1 MATNTDFIVKHGLV
15 VTDSA
20 TFGNTITVAGSIV
33 ATGTISQSGVPAI
46 DSAYVTA
53 QINALI
59 DGAPEA
65 LNTLNELAS
74 ALGNDSASYAT
85 LLNLISAK
93 SDLDSAQVSSII
105 TADVD
110 QSFVNGLNVDADN
123 LDGQSGSFYLDYTNF
138 VNTPN
143 VLDSAEVTSIVDS
156 TYVQARQ
163 DYAYASL
170 TGAPNVLDSALVTS
184 FIDSAYIELRRPA
197 ETIFSLSGDGS
208 NYVFTGDGFPSS
220 ATDPKIYLTRG
231 KTYKF
236 TNVPGSH
243 PLEIRVS
250 NGGSAYSDGVTNNGG
265 SGTVEFTVPMDA
277 PTSLVYQCTIHS
289 GMIGDIVILDE
300 TDLSVDS
307 AFVTGIV
314 DAAYIQANQ
323 ITYNTSNFTDS
334 AYVTAQIDALIDGAP
349 GTLNTLNEIAAALND
364 DDSAY
369 ATLVTLIGAK
379 TDYDSADTLSL
390 IDSAYVQARQ
400 SGGEIT
406 IQEEGTPLS
415 TAATTLNFVG
425 SAVTASGSGTTKT
438 ITISQAAGGTD
449 SATVVGIIGETVDSA
464 YVQSRQTSGGGGGNA
479 FGTIYV
485 SGQDLIVAD
494 SGSSYLSLEAGP
506 GITLATDP
514 NTDTVTI
521 TNSLNAEVA
530 GGVIRSIVDSAYVR
544 ERSYL
549 NPSAGISVS
558 TYQYIATSGQSVFTG
573 ADDNNATLSINTDFD
588 NTLVF
593 LNGTLLIDSDDYTRT
608 NETTITLL
616 QAADSQDRITIQEYA
631 PPLLDSAAIKVIIDS
646 DYILERQ
653 SVNARGELDIN
664 KFYYTA
670 TAAQTV
676 FTGADIFGNTLSVLP
691 SNSIV
696 YLNGIV
702 LVDSADYSLSSN
714 TLTLTSGAD
723 SGYSVSVIETI
734 GRVAT
739 QNSIVETKYY
749 YTTATPTTVLSGADD
764 NNRTLDISLGVTNL
778 FLNGILLKDSDDYS
792 TTSSTVTLT
801 SATDSGDLVTILN
814 TRGQILTPTLTNY
827 HYTADSGQSSI
838 TGADDGGATLTYVNG
853 QVQVFLNGILLRG
866 DIDFTAT
873 NGSSIVFTNLLDS
886 ADDVVINTFAAP
898 GTYLNQFRYTADSG
912 QLSFSGVDLNNNY
925 LAYEITNSLVFLNGI
940 LLTDSDY
947 TATNGNTITLA
958 TAANLNDDIIINS
971 FDLGTSTRRVN
982 TWSAP
987 STTPYPAVAGDK
999 LFINTSSAKTITLPS
1014 IAILGDEIRIID
1026 ATGNASANNITV
1038 ARNGHNILGNASDL
1052 TINIDRSGIGLVYY
1066 NTTQGWILIEN

>member
-1 MATNTDFIVKHGLV
+1 MATNTDFIVKNGLV

-20 TFGNTITVAGSIV
+20 TFGNTITVAGNIV

-53 QINALI
+53 RIDALI

-105 TADVD
+105 AADVD

-170 TGAPNVLDSALVTS
+170 TGAPI
-184 FIDSAYIELRRPA
+184 IDSDYIELRRPA

-250 NGGSAYSDGVTNNGG
+250 DGGSAYSDGVTNNGG

-438 ITISQAAGGTD
+438 ITISQAEGGTD
-449 SATVVGIIGETVDSA
+449 SATVVTIIGETVDSA
-464 YVQSRQTSGGGGGNA
+464 YVQARQTSGGGGGGNA

-521 TNSLNAEVA
+521 TNVLNAEVA
-530 GGVIRSIVDSAYVR
+530 GGVIRSVVDSAYVR
-544 ERSYL
+544 ERSYE

-608 NETTITLL
+608 SGTTITLL

-646 DYILERQ
+646 DYVLERQ

-670 TAAQTV
+670 TASQTV

-739 QNSIVETKYY
+739 QNSVIETKYY

-866 DIDFTAT
+866 DVDFTAT
-873 NGSSIVFTNLLDS
+873 NGSSIVFTNSLDS

-925 LAYEITNSLVFLNGI
+925 LAYEITNSQVFLNGI

-982 TWSAP
+982 TWSSP
-987 STTPYPAVAGDK
+987 QIMPNYPAVAGDK
-999 LFINTSSAKTITLPS
+999 LFIETTSAKTVTLPS
-1014 IAILGDEIRIID
+1014 LALIGDEIRIID
-1026 ATGNASANNITV
+1026 ATGNAATNNITV
-1038 ARNGHNILGNASDL
+1038 ARNGHKIQAADSDFIID
-1052 TINIDRSGIGLVYY
+1052 INRAAIGLVYY
-1066 NTTQGWILIEN
+1066 NVAQGWLLTEK

>member
-1 MATNTDFIVKHGLV
+1 MAQHHDFKVKNGLV
-15 VTDSA
+15 VNDSG
-20 TFGNTITVAGSIV
+20 TFGNTLTVTGNIISTGIVTGSNI
-33 ATGTISQSGVPAI
+33 
-46 DSAYVTA
+46 
-53 QINALI
+53 
-59 DGAPEA
+59 
-65 LNTLNELAS
+65 
-74 ALGNDSASYAT
+74 
-85 LLNLISAK
+85 
-93 SDLDSAQVSSII
+93 
-105 TADVD
+105 
-110 QSFVNGLNVDADN
+110 
-123 LDGQSGSFYLDYTNF
+123 
-138 VNTPN
+138 
-143 VLDSAEVTSIVDS
+143 
-156 TYVQARQ
+156 
-163 DYAYASL
+163 
-170 TGAPNVLDSALVTS
+170 LDSALITQL
-184 FIDSAYIELRRPA
+184 IDSAYIELRRPA

-208 NYVFTGDGFPSS
+208 NYIFTGDGFPSS

-236 TNVPGSH
+236 TNIPGSH

-250 NGGSAYSDGVTNNGG
+250 DGGSAYSDGVTNNGG

-289 GMIGDIVILDE
+289 GMVGNIIILDE

-314 DAAYIQANQ
+314 DTTYIQANQ

-369 ATLVTLIGAK
+369 ATLVTLIGTK

-438 ITISQAAGGTD
+438 ITISQAEGGTD
-449 SATVVGIIGETVDSA
+449 SATVVTIIGETVDSA
-464 YVQSRQTSGGGGGNA
+464 YVQARQTSGGGGNA
-479 FGTIYV
+479 FSTIHV
-485 SGQDLIVAD
+485 SGQDNIVAD
-494 SGSSYLSLEAGP
+494 SASDILVFEAGA
-506 GITLATDP
+506 GISITTDL
-514 NTDTVTI
+514 NTDTI
-521 TNSLNAEVA
+521 SIINDLNADIA
-530 GGVIRSIVDSAYVR
+530 RSIIDSAYVQEHQTHYLDSALINQLIDSAYVL
-544 ERSYL
+544 ERSYA

-573 ADDNNATLSINTDFD
+573 ADDNNATLNINTAFD

-608 NETTITLL
+608 SGTTITLL

-646 DYILERQ
+646 DYVLERQ
-653 SVNARGELDIN
+653 TVNARGELDIN

-739 QNSIVETKYY
+739 QNSVIETKYY

-764 NNRTLDISLGVTNL
+764 NNLTLDISLGVTNL

-873 NGSSIVFTNLLDS
+873 NGSSIVFTNPLDS

-925 LAYEITNSLVFLNGI
+925 LAYEITNSQVFLNGI

-982 TWSAP
+982 TWSSP
-987 STTPYPAVAGDK
+987 QIMPNYPAVAGDK
-999 LFINTSSAKTITLPS
+999 LFIETTSAKTVTLPS
-1014 IAILGDEIRIID
+1014 IALIGDEIRIID
-1026 ATGNASANNITV
+1026 ATGNAATNNITV
-1038 ARNGHNILGNASDL
+1038 ARNGHKIQAADSDFIID
-1052 TINIDRSGIGLVYY
+1052 INRAAIGLVYY
-1066 NTTQGWILIEN
+1066 NVAQGWLLTEK

>member
-1 MATNTDFIVKHGLV
+1 MAQHHDFKVKNGLV
-15 VTDSA
+15 VNDSG
-20 TFGNTITVAGSIV
+20 TFGNTLTVTGNIISTGIVTGSNI
-33 ATGTISQSGVPAI
+33 
-46 DSAYVTA
+46 
-53 QINALI
+53 
-59 DGAPEA
+59 
-65 LNTLNELAS
+65 
-74 ALGNDSASYAT
+74 
-85 LLNLISAK
+85 
-93 SDLDSAQVSSII
+93 
-105 TADVD
+105 
-110 QSFVNGLNVDADN
+110 
-123 LDGQSGSFYLDYTNF
+123 
-138 VNTPN
+138 
-143 VLDSAEVTSIVDS
+143 
-156 TYVQARQ
+156 
-163 DYAYASL
+163 
-170 TGAPNVLDSALVTS
+170 LDSALITQL
-184 FIDSAYIELRRPA
+184 IDSAYIELRRPA

-208 NYVFTGDGFPSS
+208 NYIFTGDGFPSS

-250 NGGSAYSDGVTNNGG
+250 DGGSAYSDGVTNNGG
-265 SGTVEFTVPMDA
+265 SGTVEFTVPMNA

-289 GMIGDIVILDE
+289 GMVGDIIILDE

-314 DAAYIQANQ
+314 DATYIQANQ
-323 ITYNTSNFTDS
+323 IKYNTSNFTDS

-369 ATLVTLIGAK
+369 ATLVTLIGTK

-438 ITISQAAGGTD
+438 ITISQAEGGTD
-449 SATVVGIIGETVDSA
+449 SATVVTIIGETVDSA
-464 YVQSRQTSGGGGGNA
+464 YVQARQTSGGGGNA
-479 FGTIYV
+479 FSTIHV
-485 SGQDLIVAD
+485 SGQDNVVAD
-494 SGSSYLSLEAGP
+494 SASDILIFEAGA
-506 GITLATDP
+506 GISITTDP
-514 NTDTVTI
+514 NTDTISIV
-521 TNSLNAEVA
+521 NDLNADIA
-530 GGVIRSIVDSAYVR
+530 RSIIDSAYVQEHQTHYLDSALITQLVDSAYVR
-544 ERSYL
+544 ERSYA

-573 ADDNNATLSINTDFD
+573 ADDNNATLSINTAFD

-608 NETTITLL
+608 SGTTITLL

-646 DYILERQ
+646 DYVLERQ
-653 SVNARGELDIN
+653 TVNARGELDIN

-739 QNSIVETKYY
+739 QNSVIETKYY

-764 NNRTLDISLGVTNL
+764 NNLTLDISLGITNL

-873 NGSSIVFTNLLDS
+873 NGSSIVFSNPLDS

-925 LAYEITNSLVFLNGI
+925 LAYEITNSQVFLNGI

-982 TWSAP
+982 TWSSP
-987 STTPYPAVAGDK
+987 QIMPNYPAVAGDK
-999 LFINTSSAKTITLPS
+999 LFIETTSAKTVTLPS
-1014 IAILGDEIRIID
+1014 LALIGDEIRIID
-1026 ATGNASANNITV
+1026 ATGNAATNNITV
-1038 ARNGHNILGNASDL
+1038 ARNGHKIQAADSDFIID
-1052 TINIDRSGIGLVYY
+1052 INRAAIGLVYY
-1066 NTTQGWILIEN
+1066 NVAQGWLLTEK

>member
-1 MATNTDFIVKHGLV
+1 MAQHHDFKVKNGLV
-15 VTDSA
+15 VNDSG
-20 TFGNTITVAGSIV
+20 TFGNTLTVTGNIIS
-33 ATGTISQSGVPAI
+33 TGT
-46 DSAYVTA
+46 VT
-53 QINALI
+53 
-59 DGAPEA
+59 
-65 LNTLNELAS
+65 
-74 ALGNDSASYAT
+74 
-85 LLNLISAK
+85 
-93 SDLDSAQVSSII
+93 
-105 TADVD
+105 
-110 QSFVNGLNVDADN
+110 
-123 LDGQSGSFYLDYTNF
+123 GSN
-138 VNTPN
+138 
-143 VLDSAEVTSIVDS
+143 I
-156 TYVQARQ
+156 
-163 DYAYASL
+163 
-170 TGAPNVLDSALVTS
+170 LDSALVTS

-197 ETIFSLSGDGS
+197 ETIFSLTGDGS

-250 NGGSAYSDGVTNNGG
+250 DGGSAYSDGVTNNGG
-265 SGTVEFTVPMDA
+265 SGTVEFTVPMNA

-289 GMIGDIVILDE
+289 GMVGDIIILDE

-464 YVQSRQTSGGGGGNA
+464 YVQARQTSGGGGGNA

-485 SGQDLIVAD
+485 SGKDLIVAD

-521 TNSLNAEVA
+521 TNALNAEVA

-723 SGYSVSVIETI
+723 AGYSVSVIETI

-764 NNRTLDISLGVTNL
+764 NNLTLDISLGVTNL

-866 DIDFTAT
+866 DVDFTAT
-873 NGSSIVFTNLLDS
+873 NGSSIVFTNSLDS
-886 ADDVVINTFAAP
+886 ADDVVVNTFAAP

-982 TWSAP
+982 TWSSP
-987 STTPYPAVAGDK
+987 QIMPNYPAVAGDK
-999 LFINTSSAKTITLPS
+999 LFIETTSAKTVTLPS
-1014 IAILGDEIRIID
+1014 LALIGDEIRIID
-1026 ATGNASANNITV
+1026 ATGNAATNNITV
-1038 ARNGHNILGNASDL
+1038 ARNGHKIQAADSDFIID
-1052 TINIDRSGIGLVYY
+1052 INRAAIGLVYY
-1066 NTTQGWILIEN
+1066 NVAQGWLLTEK

>member
-1 MATNTDFIVKHGLV
+1 MAQHHDFKVKNGLV
-15 VTDSA
+15 VNDSG
-20 TFGNTITVAGSIV
+20 TFGNTLTVTGNIIS
-33 ATGTISQSGVPAI
+33 TGT
-46 DSAYVTA
+46 VT
-53 QINALI
+53 
-59 DGAPEA
+59 
-65 LNTLNELAS
+65 
-74 ALGNDSASYAT
+74 
-85 LLNLISAK
+85 
-93 SDLDSAQVSSII
+93 
-105 TADVD
+105 
-110 QSFVNGLNVDADN
+110 
-123 LDGQSGSFYLDYTNF
+123 GSN
-138 VNTPN
+138 
-143 VLDSAEVTSIVDS
+143 I
-156 TYVQARQ
+156 
-163 DYAYASL
+163 
-170 TGAPNVLDSALVTS
+170 LDSALVIS

-197 ETIFSLSGDGS
+197 ETIFSLTGDGS

-250 NGGSAYSDGVTNNGG
+250 DGGSAYSDGVTNNGG
-265 SGTVEFTVPMDA
+265 SGTVEFTVPMNA

-289 GMIGDIVILDE
+289 GMVGDIIILDE

-464 YVQSRQTSGGGGGNA
+464 YVQARQTSGGGGGNA

-485 SGQDLIVAD
+485 SGHDLIVAD

-506 GITLATDP
+506 GITLTTDP

-521 TNSLNAEVA
+521 TNALNAEVA

-1038 ARNGHNILGNASDL
+1038 VRNGHNILGDASDL

>member
-1 MATNTDFIVKHGLV
+1 MAQHHDFKVKNGLV
-15 VTDSA
+15 VNDSG
-20 TFGNTITVAGSIV
+20 TFGNTLTVTGNIIS
-33 ATGTISQSGVPAI
+33 TGT
-46 DSAYVTA
+46 VT
-53 QINALI
+53 
-59 DGAPEA
+59 
-65 LNTLNELAS
+65 
-74 ALGNDSASYAT
+74 
-85 LLNLISAK
+85 
-93 SDLDSAQVSSII
+93 
-105 TADVD
+105 
-110 QSFVNGLNVDADN
+110 
-123 LDGQSGSFYLDYTNF
+123 GSN
-138 VNTPN
+138 
-143 VLDSAEVTSIVDS
+143 I
-156 TYVQARQ
+156 
-163 DYAYASL
+163 
-170 TGAPNVLDSALVTS
+170 LDSALVIS

-197 ETIFSLSGDGS
+197 ETIFSLTGDGS

-250 NGGSAYSDGVTNNGG
+250 DGGSAYSDGVTNNGG
-265 SGTVEFTVPMDA
+265 SGTVEFTVPMNA

-289 GMIGDIVILDE
+289 GMVGDIIILDE

-464 YVQSRQTSGGGGGNA
+464 YVQARQTSGGGGGGNA

-485 SGQDLIVAD
+485 SGHDLIVAD

-506 GITLATDP
+506 GITLTTDP

-521 TNSLNAEVA
+521 TNALNAEVA

-1038 ARNGHNILGNASDL
+1038 VRNGHNILGDASDL